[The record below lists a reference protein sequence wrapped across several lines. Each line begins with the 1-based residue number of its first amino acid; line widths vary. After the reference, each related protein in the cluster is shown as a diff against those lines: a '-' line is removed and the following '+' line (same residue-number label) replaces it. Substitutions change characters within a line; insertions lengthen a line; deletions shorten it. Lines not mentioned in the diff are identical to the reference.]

1 MKVKGMEK
9 DNEREG
15 IPDSNFL
22 QFQVRR
28 KVTNLYKN
36 FLFILEDLQESEG
49 TKISPEAYKR
59 GRKRVLDYGNDT
71 IREIEE
77 DLSNFDIKL
86 K

>member
-1 MKVKGMEK
+1 MEK

-15 IPDSNFL
+15 NPDSNFL